1 MAKRKLD
8 LMISML
14 SFVAPM
20 LMSFTALAGE
30 PVVQPA
36 SLFREFSGSVESSGG
51 LKATLRGQLPRACAE
66 HFRIFSTGQV
76 DDKGFVVFSIID
88 ESAKGVRCIRE
99 GSWRNEDWVSF
110 ESLDRARYQVTV
122 DISSSSVD
130 ASRSG
135 AIRVGA
141 RGPMPP
147 VPVAERVAMEASSC
161 R

>member
-20 LMSFTALAGE
+20 LVSFAVSAGE
-30 PVVQPA
+30 PVAQPA
-36 SLFREFSGSVESSGG
+36 SLFREFSGSVESNGG

-99 GSWRNEDWVSF
+99 GSWRTEDWVSF
-110 ESLDRARYQVTV
+110 AGFTSEVHV
-122 DISSSSVD
+122 WHK
-130 ASRSG
+130 
-135 AIRVGA
+135 
-141 RGPMPP
+141 
-147 VPVAERVAMEASSC
+147 
-161 R
+161 